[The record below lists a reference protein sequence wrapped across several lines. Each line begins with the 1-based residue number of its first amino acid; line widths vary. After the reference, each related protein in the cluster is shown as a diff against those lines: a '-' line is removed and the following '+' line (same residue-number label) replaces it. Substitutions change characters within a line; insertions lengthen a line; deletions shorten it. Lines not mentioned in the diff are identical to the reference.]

1 VRAPKVEIAAGDG
14 FDLLVSAVAVAV
26 ADSDWR
32 DVLTH
37 GPAVWSTVRREMGA
51 ETTRQVARFGRFGW
65 INLIGLLA
73 TARTRGGR
81 DDLVTV
87 LDHTSADELR
97 LVVAGGRR
105 EQMTMRLGAERLRA
119 ALAGDAPAM
128 RELTGVLAAPAMLL
142 DVAGWVR
149 RTPPTPSSRR
159 SSDGWSTP
167 GGHPAHPRGPGRR
180 RRHGGTRLGLGR
192 GPGRRPSG
200 PRRPGH
206 VGGRRHR

>member
-14 FDLLVSAVAVAV
+14 FDLLVSAVAV

-105 EQMTMRLGAERLRA
+105 EQMTMRLGAERLRV

-149 RTPPTPSSRR
+149 RTSDAELKTVIRRLVDAWRSPGGSPWAGARKASRWDSARSGSWPRTPAIWSASTRPRRR
-159 SSDGWSTP
+159 SP
-167 GGHPAHPRGPGRR
+167 PP
-180 RRHGGTRLGLGR
+180 
-192 GPGRRPSG
+192 
-200 PRRPGH
+200 
-206 VGGRRHR
+206 